1 MKEYKMA
8 KGWAIFIYVF
18 APLLIGVIATP
29 ILMFLIPSWRNGETA
44 QFFAF
49 AVPIAL
55 LMIGAMVAGVVDA
68 ATGKLTISEE
78 EVRIKHVFLKRQLR
92 ASDIKGFRIDD
103 KYTYLEPKVKTQK
116 RIKISNYFAKR
127 EEWTGW
133 IVAHFPDLDYKEAEE
148 SFQEVLQNNNF
159 GFTEQERL
167 DRFDKVKRITI
178 ILNWSGG
185 IAAAWAFF
193 WPQPYEIAILAVAII
208 PLLALVAL
216 KLYRGLVRIDEK
228 KNNAFPSVF
237 AALFLPAMALMLR
250 ALMDYNIFEYNRM
263 WILVVPIGIGLTA
276 LMLIGQNEFDW
287 QKRRDVFSAVGLA
300 ILAFVYAYGLVI
312 STNCTFDNRSATAFD
327 SQILNKS
334 ISRGKTTTYYF
345 ELAPWGPQPE
355 VTDAEV
361 DRETY
366 EQLEV
371 GDSVEVLLLKGRWGI
386 PWYVVRPG

>member
-8 KGWAIFIYVF
+8 KGWAIFIYIF
-18 APLLIGVIATP
+18 APVLIGVFAMP
-29 ILMFLIPSWRNGETA
+29 ILMYFIPSWRNGETA

-49 AVPIAL
+49 AIPISLIMMAV
-55 LMIGAMVAGVVDA
+55 MVAAVVDA

-78 EVRIKHVFLKRQLR
+78 DIRIKHVFLKRQLQV
-92 ASDIKGFRIDD
+92 SDIKGFRIDD
-103 KYTYLEPKVKTQK
+103 KYTHLEPKVKTQK

-133 IVAHFPDLDYKEAEE
+133 IVDHFPDLDDQEAEE
-148 SFQEVLQNNNF
+148 SFQEVLQDNNF

-167 DRFDKVKRITI
+167 EQFDKVKRITT
-178 ILNWSGG
+178 ILNWAGG

-193 WPQPYEIAILAVAII
+193 WPQPYEIAILVVATI
-208 PLLALVAL
+208 PILALVAL
-216 KLYRGLVRIDEK
+216 KLYRGLIRIDEK
-228 KNNAFPSVF
+228 KNSAFPSVF
-237 AALFLPAMALMLR
+237 AALFFPAMVLMLR
-250 ALMDYNIFEYNRM
+250 ALMDYNIFEHKQV
-263 WILVVPIGIGLTA
+263 WVLLVPIGIGLAA

-287 QKRRDVFSAVGLA
+287 QKRRDIFSAMVLV

-312 STNCTFDNRSATAFD
+312 STNCTFDYRSAASFE

-334 ISRGKTTTYYF
+334 ISRSKSTSYYL

-355 VTDAEV
+355 VNDAEV

-371 GDSVEVLLLKGRWGI
+371 GDAVEVLFLKGRWGI